1 MSVGLI
7 AALRGLAAN
16 KLRSFLTMLGVIF
29 GVAAVIVAVALGQGS
44 RDASMRRFQRFGT
57 RTLTIMPGRQSRSGI
72 SFGSVSTLKIDDAK
86 AIQRGAPSVKNVS
99 PERSGFL
106 QVKAGNKNTNP
117 QVYGTGAAFPKIR
130 NFDFAQGTYF
140 TEQDVRSK
148 RFVCVL
154 GYQVYKD
161 LFGSGNVVGQKVYI
175 KGQNFKITGVFK
187 ERGGGGFVNED
198 DRVYVPITSALRR
211 LFGSDNVLSG
221 MSVEGRSE
229 GAMQKAQDEVTE
241 VLKRKH
247 KISANKPNDFII
259 FNNAVAAQN
268 SSEQAADFEQLI
280 SWLAA
285 VALIVGGIGIMNIM
299 LVSVTERT
307 REIGVRKAIGAK
319 RWHIL
324 LQFLLEALFLSLTGG
339 LIGVIAGV
347 VFTKFGLPNLKPQW
361 ETTLSWPPIF
371 IAFGFSAIV
380 GVFFGY
386 YPAYKASKLDPISAL
401 RFE

>member
-1 MSVGLI
+1 MMVGLV

-44 RDASMRRFQRFGT
+44 RDASLKRFQRFGT
-57 RTLTIMPGRQSRSGI
+57 RTLTVIPGRQSRAGI
-72 SFGSVSTLKIDDAK
+72 SFGAVSTLKIDDAK
-86 AIQRGAPSVKNVS
+86 AILRGAPSVRNVS

-106 QVKAGNKNTNP
+106 QVKAGNKNTNT
-117 QVYGTGAAFPKIR
+117 QVYGCGAAFPKIR
-130 NFDFAQGTYF
+130 NFEFVQGGFF
-140 TEQDVRSK
+140 TEADIRSK
-148 RFVCVL
+148 RFVCAL
-154 GYQVYKD
+154 GWQVYKD
-161 LFGSGNVVGQKVYI
+161 LFGSGSVIGQKVYV
-175 KGQNFKITGVFK
+175 KGQSFKVLGVFK
-187 ERGGGGFVNED
+187 ERGGGGFQNED
-198 DRVYVPITSALRR
+198 DRVYVPVTSALRR
-211 LFGSDNVLSG
+211 LFGSDNILST

-229 GAMQKAQDEVTE
+229 GAMQKAQDEVSE
-241 VLKRKH
+241 VLKRRH
-247 KISANKPNDFII
+247 KIGGNKPNDFII

-324 LQFLLEALFLSLTGG
+324 LQFLLEAMFLSLTGG
-339 LIGVIAGV
+339 LIGVIGGV
-347 VFTKFGLPNLKPQW
+347 CFTKFGLPALKPAW
-361 ETTLSWPPIF
+361 ETSLTLPPVL
-371 IAFGFSAIV
+371 IAFGFSALV
-380 GVFFGY
+380 GVFFGF
-386 YPAYKASKLDPISAL
+386 YPAYKASKLDPITAL